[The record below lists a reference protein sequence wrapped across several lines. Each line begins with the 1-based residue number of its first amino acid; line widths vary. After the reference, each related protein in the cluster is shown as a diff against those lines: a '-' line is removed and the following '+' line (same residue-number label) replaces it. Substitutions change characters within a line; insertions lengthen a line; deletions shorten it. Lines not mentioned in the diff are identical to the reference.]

1 MTAEEQYQRANVEVE
16 QKKAAFRSSATSV
29 KARLSPARLKQDA
42 KHKMSDGLHK
52 IGSTAVVQVTERPV
66 ATGAAVGAL
75 AIYLFR
81 RPLSALFQ
89 RIYVRVT
96 NRTPDQSEKD
106 DG

>member
-16 QKKAAFRSSATSV
+16 QKKAALRSSAAAA
-29 KARLSPARLKQDA
+29 KARLSPARLKEDA
-42 KHKMSDGLHK
+42 KHKVVGRLQQAK
-52 IGSTAVVQVTERPV
+52 STAMAQVNERPV
-66 ATGAAVGAL
+66 ATGAAAGAL

-81 RPLSALFQ
+81 RPLSALFR